1 LTRLV
6 RVPLGMAPGV
16 GKVAVDQG
24 IAFKRQM
31 RAVLPSVD
39 GAWLVTVTGEGG
51 RGIEVVYDEHTEGAE
66 EWARRAGEMA
76 EGVWEAIGERRREK
90 VR

>member
-1 LTRLV
+1 MTRLV

-16 GKVAVDQG
+16 GKVAADQC
-24 IAFKRQM
+24 IAMKRQM

-39 GAWLVTVTGEGG
+39 GAWMVTVEGEGG
-51 RGIEVVYDEHTEGAE
+51 RGIEVVYDEHTVGAE
-66 EWARRAGEMA
+66 EWAGKAREMA
-76 EGVWEAIGERRREK
+76 EGIWKGIGERRRER